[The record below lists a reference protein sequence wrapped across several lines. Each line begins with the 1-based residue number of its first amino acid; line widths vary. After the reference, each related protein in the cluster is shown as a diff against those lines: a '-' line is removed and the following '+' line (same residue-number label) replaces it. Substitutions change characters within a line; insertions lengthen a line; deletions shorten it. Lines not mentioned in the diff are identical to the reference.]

1 MTHDERG
8 AIAAGGANHVVAIGK
23 RQRHRLFDDRV
34 LAVIRRQEYM
44 LAMHLVGRRDV
55 DSVDVCPVD
64 EFRRTGDGSANMIV
78 REPFA

>member
-34 LAVIRRQEYM
+34 LAVIRRQEHM

-78 REPFA
+78 RKPFA